1 MKWGD
6 RLLMHVVILYVFCS
20 QETQPQVPS
29 SSSGQA
35 SSLTGQTGLTGVDQ
49 VAAGAPMEQEATTA
63 VGEDGTYSS
72 PVTQVEQPPPS
83 VVHQLFG
90 SEVETLI
97 ECRCGWSTTTKRTE
111 LLFSLFYQP
120 NAGDAMVENT
130 GNFYGIEKSY
140 SL

>member
-1 MKWGD
+1 MLYKD
-6 RLLMHVVILYVFCS
+6 THDNFYVFCS

-63 VGEDGTYSS
+63 VGEDGNYTS
-72 PVTQVEQPPPS
+72 PATQIEQAPS
-83 VVHQLFG
+83 VIHQLFG

-120 NAGDAMVENT
+120 NTGDAVVGNT
-130 GNFYGIEKSY
+130 GNSYGIEI
-140 SL
+140 LFTLNHRR

>member
-1 MKWGD
+1 M
-6 RLLMHVVILYVFCS
+6 LYKDTHHNDHNFLS

-35 SSLTGQTGLTGVDQ
+35 SSLPGQTGLTGVDQ
-49 VAAGAPMEQEATTA
+49 VAAGAPMEQEANTA
-63 VGEDGTYSS
+63 VGEDGINSS
-72 PVTQVEQPPPS
+72 PVTQVEQAPS
-83 VVHQLFG
+83 VIHQLFG

-120 NAGDAMVENT
+120 NTGDAVV
-130 GNFYGIEKSY
+130 GNI
-140 SL
+140 L